1 MTTLKSTTV
10 LLTGLLTLG
19 GVAWAKEP
27 KAAAAPAALQ
37 LQVDLPFV
45 QDLFVEQDLSEA
57 LAATVRDTF
66 RRHGY
71 KGGIDEIA
79 TGNKPHADRPVLT
92 VKLINWRSSRTGF
105 IECAFT
111 AALTNPDGTSQ
122 SLGLFT
128 GSEMNLGARTRWDVA
143 QTFVDA
149 AEEASRALWRSMDQ
163 KSLLPDAIPASV
175 PTSAPAPDKPEPAK
189 TSTPAVVVE

>member
-1 MTTLKSTTV
+1 M
-10 LLTGLLTLG
+10 GLLTLG

-79 TGNKPHADRPVLT
+79 TGNRPSADRPVLT

-111 AALTNPDGTSQ
+111 ATITDANGTPQ

-149 AEEASRALWRSMDQ
+149 AEEASRALWRSMDK
-163 KSLLPDAIPASV
+163 KSLLPEAIPASV
-175 PTSAPAPDKPEPAK
+175 PTSAPAPEKSEPAK
-189 TSTPAVVVE
+189 ASTPAVVVE